1 VHLIFNVYC
10 LKWIVCLLPTKTR
23 MKVSQVVI
31 ETTLGLKVDDARIE
45 EHEDKVTVF
54 ARVLKEFHVNF

>member
-1 VHLIFNVYC
+1 VC
-10 LKWIVCLLPTKTR
+10 LLLPTKTR

-45 EHEDKVTVF
+45 EHEDKVMVF
-54 ARVLKEFHVNF
+54 ARVLKEFHVDF